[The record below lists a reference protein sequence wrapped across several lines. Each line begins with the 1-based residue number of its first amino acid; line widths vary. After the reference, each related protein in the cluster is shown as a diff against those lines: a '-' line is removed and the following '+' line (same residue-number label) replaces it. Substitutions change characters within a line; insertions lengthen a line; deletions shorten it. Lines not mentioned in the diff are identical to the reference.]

1 MMDILEYEKPDGT
14 KCREDLMLYALLNA
28 GAPYLVRDGAYE
40 NTDGS
45 FAGCGDLGPEET
57 AERCRIVAKLHER
70 VADCP
75 MLRHELLDEEGKRQ
89 CTVFS
94 DGTAVTIDLE
104 SNSYQIESI

>member
-1 MMDILEYEKPDGT
+1 MAE
-14 KCREDLMLYALLNA
+14 
-28 GAPYLVRDGAYE
+28 LVKRINELAQKAKTTGL
-40 NTDGS
+40 T
-45 FAGCGDLGPEET
+45 PEET

-89 CTVFS
+89 RTVFS

-104 SNSYQIESI
+104 NNSYQIESI